1 MVAAPIMESQMFT
14 IKEVCEGVEYVYT
27 ASSVSFH
34 VEPDYCSEDIDAEE
48 RSVLA
53 FDGDGII
60 VSSVSSGSVYVMNDF
75 GIIVAEYHLGDG
87 DITLDI
93 WDDEDDVEEE
103 DDIEEEDVAEEA
115 PKAEVK

>member
-1 MVAAPIMESQMFT
+1 MFT

-53 FDGDGII
+53 FDGDGIL
-60 VSSVSSGSVYVMNDF
+60 VSSVTSGSVYVMNDF
-75 GIIVAEYHLGDG
+75 GITVAEYHLGDG

-115 PKAEVK
+115 PKAEAK